1 MLILSS
7 TALHAFTYDGVSV
20 DFKDS
25 VVVYGGN
32 QFQFVELVVR
42 QHFLCREIQYRTVDK
57 DNKMVVF
64 YLYERTRDKAKRWVI
79 KKFKN

>member
-1 MLILSS
+1 MLILS
-7 TALHAFTYDGVSV
+7 TTTLHAFTHDGVSV

-25 VVVYGGN
+25 VVVYDG
-32 QFQFVELVVR
+32 QEYQFVELVVKP
-42 QHFLCREIQYRTVDK
+42 HFLCREIQYRTVDK

-64 YLYERTRDKAKRWVI
+64 FLYERTSDRAKRWII

>member
-1 MLILSS
+1 MLFI
-7 TALHAFTYDGVSV
+7 TASASAFTHDGVTV

-25 VVVYGGN
+25 VVVYEGT
-32 QFQFVELVVR
+32 QYQFVELVVKP
-42 QHFLCREIQYRTVDK
+42 HFLCREIQYRTVDK

-64 YLYERTRDKAKRWVI
+64 FLYERTSDRAKRWII